1 VTRTG
6 GATGTGGTGTGTVV
20 VGAGTGATGTGAG
33 AGGTSTGVRGTGAGP
48 ARPATGARG
57 LTYADAGVDVEAGD
71 RAVAM
76 MRASVEA
83 THGPRVLGGLG
94 GFAGLW
100 SFDPG
105 RWQDPV
111 LASSADGVGTKLLV
125 ARALDR
131 HDTVGLDLVAM
142 VVDDLVVAGAEP
154 LFLLDYLAVGRL
166 VPERV
171 ATIVAGVAEGCRLA
185 GCALLG
191 GETAEHPDGMEPD
204 AYDLAGF
211 GVGVAERDR
220 LLGPERVRA
229 GDVLLAMASTGLHA
243 NGFSLV
249 RHALAR
255 AGVGYDLVLPELGA
269 PIGEVLLTPT
279 RIYARDVLDLVAAG
293 VELHA
298 LCHVTGGGLPG
309 NLPRSLPPGL
319 AARVDRASWEPPP
332 IFQVVK
338 DLGRVA
344 DAEMARSTNL
354 GVGMVGVLPA
364 NGAARAIEL
373 LAAAG
378 VDAWVMGEVA
388 PA

>member
-1 VTRTG
+1 MTRAEG
-6 GATGTGGTGTGTVV
+6 HG
-20 VGAGTGATGTGAG
+20 
-33 AGGTSTGVRGTGAGP
+33 RAGP
-48 ARPATGARG
+48 APRARREEGG
-57 LTYADAGVDVEAGD
+57 LTYADAGVDVDAGD

-76 MRASVEA
+76 MRAAVEA

-105 RWQDPV
+105 RWRDPV

-125 ARALDR
+125 AQALGQ

-166 VPERV
+166 DPERA
-171 ATIVAGVAEGCRLA
+171 ATVVAGVAEGCRLA

-191 GETAEHPDGMEPD
+191 GETAEHPDVMEPD

-211 GVGVAERDR
+211 AVGVVERDG
-220 LLGPERVRA
+220 LLGPDRVRA

-243 NGFSLV
+243 NGFSLA

-255 AGVGYDLVLPELGA
+255 AGIGYERVLPELGA

-279 RIYARDVLDLVAAG
+279 RIYARDVLDLLASG
-293 VELHA
+293 VEVHA

-319 AARVDRASWEPPP
+319 VARVDWSSWEPPP
-332 IFQVVK
+332 IFRILK

-344 DAEMARSTNL
+344 DTEMARSTNL

-364 NGAARAIEL
+364 TRAARAIEL
-373 LAAAG
+373 LAARG
-378 VDAWVMGEVA
+378 VEAWVMGEVA

>member
-6 GATGTGGTGTGTVV
+6 GGTGTG
-20 VGAGTGATGTGAG
+20 AA
-33 AGGTSTGVRGTGAGP
+33 S
-48 ARPATGARG
+48 

-125 ARALDR
+125 AQALDR

-166 VPERV
+166 VPQRV
-171 ATIVAGVAEGCRLA
+171 AAIVAGVAEGCRLA

-191 GETAEHPDGMEPD
+191 GETAEHPDAMGPD

-255 AGVGYDLVLPELGA
+255 AGVGYDRVLPELGA

-364 NGAARAIEL
+364 NGAARAMEL